1 MPMAT
6 GTALHH
12 WGLLLHVL
20 AEVGWDKG
28 GSWGLVGKPVRGS
41 GKMPESLVRAAG
53 SV

>member
-1 MPMAT
+1 MPTAT
-6 GTALHH
+6 GTALYR

-20 AEVGWDKG
+20 AKLGWDKV
-28 GSWGLVGKPVRGS
+28 GSWGSVRKPRGS